1 MYVQAGKLR
10 HEITIESDDR
20 NTASSTGYHD
30 SSWSTFHTC
39 FASIR
44 NARGS
49 ELIQGGEVASRID
62 TLITIRYKAGL
73 RANMR
78 VKATV
83 QDSEVRYYN
92 IAFVNSILEKNEM
105 IELACQRLE
114 NITNG

>member
-20 NTASSTGYHD
+20 STASSTGYHN

-39 FASIR
+39 YASIR
-44 NARGS
+44 NAKGS
-49 ELIQGGEVASRID
+49 ELIQAGEVASRID
-62 TLITIRYKAGL
+62 TLITIRYQPGI

-92 IAFVNSILEKNEM
+92 IGYVNSILERNEM
-105 IELACQRLE
+105 IELACSRLE
-114 NITNG
+114 NITDG